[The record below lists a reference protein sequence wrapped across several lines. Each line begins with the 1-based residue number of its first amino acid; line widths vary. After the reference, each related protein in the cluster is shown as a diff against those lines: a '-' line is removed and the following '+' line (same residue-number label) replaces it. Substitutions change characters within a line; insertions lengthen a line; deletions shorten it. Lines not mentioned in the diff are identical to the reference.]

1 MIYKKDR
8 PKDAIGITANK
19 RLEKST
25 ERDFSQ
31 FKLVNTAISGDIS
44 SRKRIYKI
52 RKKEG
57 RFKVT
62 PKIITKLISPL
73 KKQKRKEVAV
83 EISKEAMIRIANK
96 QRKRFEI
103 DSDSDDEELIELFS
117 DNKVKIDDEDK
128 DEIEKKVEVKKIK
141 FQLLAVF
148 CVILRFL

>member
-73 KKQKRKEVAV
+73 KK
-83 EISKEAMIRIANK
+83 
-96 QRKRFEI
+96 
-103 DSDSDDEELIELFS
+103 
-117 DNKVKIDDEDK
+117 
-128 DEIEKKVEVKKIK
+128 
-141 FQLLAVF
+141 
-148 CVILRFL
+148 